1 MTLTV
6 TDDWGNDFVVE
17 NVLDYNYIDVDLVQD
32 LAENHWE
39 RLTAEQLK
47 EVARRCKNKERLPDI
62 DDLEWLIQDVMEGK

>member
-6 TDDWGNDFVVE
+6 TDDYGNDFVVE

-32 LAENHWE
+32 LAETHGG